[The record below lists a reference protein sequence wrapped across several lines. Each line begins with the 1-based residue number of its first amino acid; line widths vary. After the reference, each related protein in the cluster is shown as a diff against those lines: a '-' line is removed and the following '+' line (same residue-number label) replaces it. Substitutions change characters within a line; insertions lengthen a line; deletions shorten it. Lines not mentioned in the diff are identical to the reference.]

1 MKKNRSEE
9 EQLRGLFAEA
19 YSKETPGEDFTDKVM
34 EASGRRQDVSA
45 GRRVVSGAGG
55 SGVVSEAGRL
65 DGDAARRVSAGR
77 WMVSE
82 AGRKPDGAARFVS
95 RLAAIVTSPLVLLV
109 VVMACLFL
117 FREEIIR
124 VIMNVW
130 GQMQA
135 ATNISLQPDFFLLA
149 VFGIVAGGSLVL
161 WMALVESDRKAID
174 LDDIRRHLK

>member
-45 GRRVVSGAGG
+45 AQRVVSEVGQ
-55 SGVVSEAGRL
+55 L
-65 DGDAARRVSAGR
+65 DGDAGRRVSAAQR
-77 WMVSE
+77 VVSV
-82 AGRKPDGAARFVS
+82 AVRKPDGADRFFY

-109 VVMACLFL
+109 VVMTCLFL
-117 FREEIIR
+117 YRGEIIR

>member
-45 GRRVVSGAGG
+45 GRRVVSGAWQ
-55 SGVVSEAGRL
+55 L
-65 DGDAARRVSAGR
+65 DGDAGRR
-77 WMVSE
+77 MVSE

>member
-1 MKKNRSEE
+1 M
-9 EQLRGLFAEA
+9 RGLFAEA
-19 YSKETPGEDFTDKVM
+19 YSKEMPGEDFTDKVM
-34 EASGRRQDVSA
+34 ESSGRRQEVSA
-45 GRRVVSGAGG
+45 GRRVVSVAGG
-55 SGVVSEAGRL
+55 SGVVPEVGQLDRDAGR
-65 DGDAARRVSAGR
+65 R
-77 WMVSE
+77 MVSE

-161 WMALVESDRKAID
+161 WMALVESDRKVID

>member
-45 GRRVVSGAGG
+45 GRRVVSVAWQ
-55 SGVVSEAGRL
+55 L
-65 DGDAARRVSAGR
+65 DGDAGRRVSAGR
-77 WMVSE
+77 RVVSG

-95 RLAAIVTSPLVLLV
+95 RLAAIVTSPLLLLV
-109 VVMACLFL
+109 IVMTCLFL
-117 FREEIIR
+117 YRGEIIG

>member
-1 MKKNRSEE
+1 MKKNRLEE

-45 GRRVVSGAGG
+45 GRRVVSVAGG
-55 SGVVSEAGRL
+55 SGVVSEAGQL
-65 DGDAARRVSAGR
+65 DRDAGR

>member
-45 GRRVVSGAGG
+45 GRRVVSGAWQ
-55 SGVVSEAGRL
+55 L
-65 DGDAARRVSAGR
+65 DGDAGRRV
-77 WMVSE
+77 VSE